1 MNKENEETQN
11 NITEKE
17 PSSNG
22 KSNNKTSFEN
32 YLKHKNPNASSN
44 GVMTTSA
51 SPSHEKKIKFIDEVD
66 NKKPFE
72 DVVNVESYK
81 MYNVDISE
89 EVTEQNCNCVIF

>member
-32 YLKHKNPNASSN
+32 YLKHKTPNTSSN

>member
-1 MNKENEETQN
+1 MNKENEETQKY
-11 NITEKE
+11 IIEKE

-66 NKKPFE
+66 NKPFE

>member
-11 NITEKE
+11 NIIEKE

-32 YLKHKNPNASSN
+32 YLKHKNQNASSN

>member
-1 MNKENEETQN
+1 MNKENEETHSHTSGN
-11 NITEKE
+11 SK
-17 PSSNG
+17 
-22 KSNNKTSFEN
+22 NKTSFEN
-32 YLKHKNPNASSN
+32 YLKHKTPNISSN

-66 NKKPFE
+66 NNKPFE

-89 EVTEQNCNCVIF
+89 EVTEQKCNCVIF

>member
-1 MNKENEETQN
+1 
-11 NITEKE
+11 
-17 PSSNG
+17 
-22 KSNNKTSFEN
+22 
-32 YLKHKNPNASSN
+32 
-44 GVMTTSA
+44 MTTSA

-89 EVTEQNCNCVIF
+89 KVTEQNDNCVIF

>member
-1 MNKENEETQN
+1 MNKENEETQ
-11 NITEKE
+11 T
-17 PSSNG
+17 SSNG

-72 DVVNVESYK
+72 DVVNVE
-81 MYNVDISE
+81 
-89 EVTEQNCNCVIF
+89 